1 MFWRSTLL
9 ENTIVSILL
18 VFLVVAAAT
27 AISFRNVLNSVL
39 ALSVFSITLAVLFV
53 LYQAP
58 DAAMA
63 EAVVGAGLVMAL
75 FLVTISKTRAEEEA
89 D

>member
-63 EAVVGAGLVMAL
+63 EAVVGAGLVTAL